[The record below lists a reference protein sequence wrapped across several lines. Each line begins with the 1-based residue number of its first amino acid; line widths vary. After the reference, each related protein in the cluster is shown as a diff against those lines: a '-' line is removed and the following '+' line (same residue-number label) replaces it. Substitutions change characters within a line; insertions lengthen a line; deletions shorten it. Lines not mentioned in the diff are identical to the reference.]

1 MSLPS
6 KEAGRDGWRRWRR
19 RRRRRRGVLW
29 LFPTMVLW
37 KDVVLTV
44 LPSLTWADCRELFH
58 TGLDV
63 LLRVCVWTA
72 TAKQRGCSAGN
83 G

>member
-6 KEAGRDGWRRWRR
+6 KEAGRDGWRRRR

-29 LFPTMVLW
+29 LFPSMVLW

-58 TGLDV
+58 TGLNA
-63 LLRVCVWTA
+63 LLRLVSGYCP
-72 TAKQRGCSAGN
+72 C
-83 G
+83 